1 MLVAAMLL
9 SLMAGLTGCGKGNQ
23 AKPSGP
29 QEAETLTVEEGQT
42 ALRSEAGAAIDFG
55 CLLRCV

>member
-1 MLVAAMLL
+1 MKEGVNIMGKFCIMKRKILSLMLVAAMLL

-29 QEAETLTVEEGQT
+29 Q
-42 ALRSEAGAAIDFG
+42 LRLGYLFY
-55 CLLRCV
+55 